1 MLTDGVLQ
9 HHYGPSHAGLHDQA
23 ACRSRMIKR
32 LVRTH
37 LTALWSNSDKNCYQK
52 EQQTAG

>member
-23 ACRSRMIKR
+23 ACLSRMIKR